1 MPTPRISPVRKER
14 EAASVAPA
22 VVLAFPARA
31 KPGSG
36 ALAPTPVRGE
46 RPTLAPFALR
56 DWLKVALIASIA
68 VHAIVYLVFQLRF
81 EGDVERARGA
91 AAALLSDGTITIP
104 VEVVAESMLPSAPA
118 PSDASSA
125 DASEPVPVP
134 PEIDIE
140 KIKELIPP
148 PPEPARVLFPQA
160 AIEMPEPPEPA
171 SADLPTR
178 EEAARLALP
187 EDERAPPSP
196 AETAETPEIPA
207 STMVFEATAPMPV
220 PREPIKERSP
230 PSTASKAASPS
241 RSAASNS
248 TGSSGAG
255 GAADVGGRAAISSYF
270 ARVQAH
276 LLRHRVYPAEAR
288 SSGITGV
295 ASVVFSLGRDGRV
308 LSASLARGSGHAV
321 LDQAAVAMV
330 RRAAPFPPIPSEIA
344 VSRLEMGAPIRFDL
358 R

>member
-1 MPTPRISPVRKER
+1 MPAPRISPVRKESD
-14 EAASVAPA
+14 AAPVAPA

-31 KPGSG
+31 KAGSG
-36 ALAPTPVRGE
+36 AIAATPVRGE
-46 RPTLAPFALR
+46 RPTLAPFALS

-118 PSDASSA
+118 PTDASSA
-125 DASEPVPVP
+125 DASEPVPMP

-140 KIKELIPP
+140 RIRDLIPP
-148 PPEPARVLFPQA
+148 PPEPAKVLFPEA
-160 AIEMPEPPEPA
+160 AIETPEPPEPA
-171 SADLPTR
+171 PVVSPSR
-178 EEAARLALP
+178 EDAARLALP
-187 EDERAPPSP
+187 EEESAPPTP
-196 AETAETPEIPA
+196 AETATIPEVPT
-207 STMVFEATAPMPV
+207 STMVLDATAPMPV
-220 PREPIKERSP
+220 PREPPKPKSA

-248 TGSSGAG
+248 SGSSGAG
-255 GAADVGGRAAISSYF
+255 GATDTGGRAAISSYF

-276 LLRHRVYPAEAR
+276 LLRHRVYPPEAR
-288 SSGITGV
+288 ASGITGV
-295 ASVVFSLGRDGRV
+295 ASVVFSLGRDGSV
-308 LSASLARGSGHAV
+308 LSATLARGSGHAV

-330 RRAAPFPPIPSEIA
+330 RRAAPFPPIPAEIA
-344 VSRLEMGAPIRFDL
+344 VSRLEMGAPVRFDL

>member
-1 MPTPRISPVRKER
+1 
-14 EAASVAPA
+14 
-22 VVLAFPARA
+22 
-31 KPGSG
+31 
-36 ALAPTPVRGE
+36 VRGE

-118 PSDASSA
+118 PSNASSA

-134 PEIDIE
+134 PQIDIE

-160 AIEMPEPPEPA
+160 AIEMPEPHEPA
-171 SADLPTR
+171 PAVLPTR
-178 EEAARLALP
+178 EETARLALP
-187 EDERAPPSP
+187 EEESAPPLP
-196 AETAETPEIPA
+196 AETAETPKVPA

-220 PREPIKERSP
+220 PREPIKQKSA

-255 GAADVGGRAAISSYF
+255 GAADAGGRAAISSYF

-276 LLRHRVYPAEAR
+276 LLRHRVYPPEAR
-288 SSGITGV
+288 ASGITGV
-295 ASVVFSLGRDGRV
+295 ASVVFSLGRDGSV

-330 RRAAPFPPIPSEIA
+330 RRAAPFPPIPAEIA
-344 VSRLEMGAPIRFDL
+344 VSRLEMGAPVRFDL

>member
-1 MPTPRISPVRKER
+1 
-14 EAASVAPA
+14 
-22 VVLAFPARA
+22 
-31 KPGSG
+31 
-36 ALAPTPVRGE
+36 
-46 RPTLAPFALR
+46 
-56 DWLKVALIASIA
+56 
-68 VHAIVYLVFQLRF
+68 
-81 EGDVERARGA
+81 
-91 AAALLSDGTITIP
+91 
-104 VEVVAESMLPSAPA
+104 
-118 PSDASSA
+118 
-125 DASEPVPVP
+125 VP

-160 AIEMPEPPEPA
+160 SIEMPEPPDPA
-171 SADLPTR
+171 PVVLPTR
-178 EEAARLALP
+178 EEAQRLLLP
-187 EDERAPPSP
+187 EEESVPPLP

-207 STMVFEATAPMPV
+207 STMVFEATAPMPM
-220 PREPIKERSP
+220 PREPIKERSA
-230 PSTASKAASPS
+230 PSAASKAASPS

-255 GAADVGGRAAISSYF
+255 GAADAGGRAAISSYF

-276 LLRHRVYPAEAR
+276 LLRHRVYPPEAR

-295 ASVVFSLGRDGRV
+295 ASVVFSLGRDGSV

-330 RRAAPFPPIPSEIA
+330 RRAAPFPPIPAEIA